1 VGVCVR
7 VCVRVSLYVSW
18 SSIVLICLCVCVC
31 VPWADSGGVPG
42 SCVILHTRVR
52 LCHIIY
58 ASAAVSYYISI
69 LHSCNSGES
78 SHGALAL
85 FPPPPSFFGILFNPK
100 YHTVFAQLCHITYA
114 SGESRDVMKT
124 PKSSAAKTSLPGQ
137 LFVGRAGPGTPPM
150 VYPKVCL
157 RVSALCLRA
166 VSVGVGGMRGLWGW
180 GANA

>member
-1 VGVCVR
+1 MSLGHPLSVSVCV
-7 VCVRVSLYVSW
+7 SM
-18 SSIVLICLCVCVC
+18 CVCNDWLTWSASRTAVSYYIREC
-31 VPWADSGGVPG
+31 
-42 SCVILHTRVR
+42 SCVILHT
-52 LCHIIY
+52 LC
-58 ASAAVSYYISI
+58 S
-69 LHSCNSGES
+69 SGES
-78 SHGALAL
+78 SDGALAL
-85 FPPPPSFFGILFNPK
+85 FFFTLLLWYPSNPK

-166 VSVGVGGMRGLWGW
+166 VSVGVDGMGGL
-180 GANA
+180 